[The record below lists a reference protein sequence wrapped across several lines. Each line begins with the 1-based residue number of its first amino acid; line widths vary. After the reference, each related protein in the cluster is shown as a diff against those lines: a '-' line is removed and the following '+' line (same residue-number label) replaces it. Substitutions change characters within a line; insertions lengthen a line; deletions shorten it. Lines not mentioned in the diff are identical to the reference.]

1 MAKFLTTPVPHTE
14 GAAFIE
20 GKPAVTRRVFDQLA
34 PELQARAFLITGIE
48 ALDVVARVRELTA
61 QLPVGGDFKDL
72 RGRILNEL
80 SPWLVTSTDPDERAK
95 QESAA
100 YRRAELLLRLHG
112 WQAYARTQHA
122 LMEEHIDVFPFRKYL
137 SSEDNRVRPTH
148 AALDKKI
155 LPANHPFWQNHTPP
169 WEFNCRCD
177 CVPMTAEEVGDIAA
191 AETLKPDEDK
201 LVVPPS
207 QLREIEQNK
216 RLVKPGAQGFF
227 DLRTPRERTGEGY
240 EWRPADDALSID
252 QILARFS
259 PGERQAFEDFA
270 ARQRLEDGRTLL
282 DWWKN
287 GPAPT
292 PAPAPAAPR
301 PAAGPIVA
309 VIPPAAPA
317 PKPKAKKAPAAKL
330 PTDPVDRMRA
340 RIAGANYKTDTPLG
354 GGINTTVKVKNGV
367 QVVFKP
373 ASGEYGQTLRA
384 GILPGEQYKREKAA
398 SLIDQHL
405 GIHLVPPTEI
415 ITRHGE
421 IGSAQLFRPGFQTV
435 HKLRTKGIRPNV
447 SPEDE
452 RKRQLL
458 DDVLGHVD
466 RHGGNWM
473 LKRTKGSPFMEV
485 ALIDNGLSLASEP
498 YGSGTRF
505 PGPLHGKPLDPAS
518 ERQLDD
524 FVARRA
530 EWEPEVLSLIGQD
543 AVNLLFQ
550 RINTLKKSGFGIA
563 APQFSH
569 NFP

>member
-34 PELQARAFLITGIE
+34 PELQARAFLVTGIE

-95 QESAA
+95 QQSAA

-122 LMEEHIDVFPFRKYL
+122 LMEEHVDVFPYRKYL

-155 LPANHPFWQNHTPP
+155 LPANHPFWINHTPP

-177 CVPMTAEEVGDIAA
+177 CVPMTAEEVGEIAA
-191 AETLKPDEDK
+191 KEVRKPDEDK
-201 LVVPPS
+201 IVLPPS
-207 QLREIEQNK
+207 QLREIEQNQ

-227 DLRTPRERTGEGY
+227 DLRTPREKTGDGY
-240 EWRPADDALSID
+240 EWRPGEDALSID
-252 QILARFS
+252 QILARFTPS
-259 PGERQAFEDFA
+259 ERQAFEDFA

-292 PAPAPAAPR
+292 PAPAPAVVPPAP
-301 PAAGPIVA
+301 GPIVA

-317 PKPKAKKAPAAKL
+317 PKPKAKKAAVKL
-330 PTDPVDRMRA
+330 PTDATDRMRA
-340 RIAGANYKTDTPLG
+340 RIATANYKTEVPLG
-354 GGINTTVKVKNGV
+354 GGVNTTTKVKNGV
-367 QVVFKP
+367 QVVFKS
-373 ASGEYGQTLRA
+373 AAGEDPRILRP

-398 SLIDQHL
+398 SLIDQYL
-405 GIHLVPPTEI
+405 GINLVPPTEI
-415 ITRHGE
+415 ITRNGE
-421 IGSAQLFRPGFQTV
+421 VGSAQLFRPGFKTV
-435 HKLRTKGIRPNV
+435 FDVRKRGGRPNI
-447 SPEDE
+447 SPDDA
-452 RKRQLL
+452 RKMQLL
-458 DDVLGHVD
+458 DDVLGHLD
-466 RHGGNWM
+466 RHQGNWM
-473 LKRTKGSPFMEV
+473 LKSKKGSPHMEV
-485 ALIDNGLSLASEP
+485 ALIDNGLSLSSHP
-498 YGSGTRF
+498 DGSGTRF
-505 PGPLHGKPLDPAS
+505 PGPLHGMPLDPES
-518 ERQLDD
+518 NRQLDD
-524 FVARRA
+524 FVARRN
-530 EWEPEVLSLIGQD
+530 EWESEVVSLVGRD
-543 AVNLLFQ
+543 AVDRMFQ
-550 RINTLKKSGFGIA
+550 RITTLKQSGFGIA
-563 APQFSH
+563 APVFNR